1 MTTEIQQPPAPPAAT
16 DAQIQMNAL
25 TADPAWVDRFLS
37 GNASA
42 LNEFHTL
49 SGAIVD
55 GGSAD
60 DVVTSVLAGKA
71 PELGNTVQKQMA
83 ATVDHFRGLAI
94 DDGVT
99 KQFLSGEKVSP
110 HEYQLVCN
118 LKRELMGDAEFVRAY
133 LAGDVKANKRMTI
146 INSVIVNGVKV
157 EKAE

>member
-1 MTTEIQQPPAPPAAT
+1 M
-16 DAQIQMNAL
+16 
-25 TADPAWVDRFLS
+25 
-37 GNASA
+37 
-42 LNEFHTL
+42 H
-49 SGAIVD
+49 
-55 GGSAD
+55 
-60 DVVTSVLAGKA
+60 VV
-71 PELGNTVQKQMA
+71 ELGNTVQKQMA

-99 KQFLSGEKVSP
+99 KQFLSGERVSP

-146 INSVIVNGVKV
+146 INSVITNGVKV